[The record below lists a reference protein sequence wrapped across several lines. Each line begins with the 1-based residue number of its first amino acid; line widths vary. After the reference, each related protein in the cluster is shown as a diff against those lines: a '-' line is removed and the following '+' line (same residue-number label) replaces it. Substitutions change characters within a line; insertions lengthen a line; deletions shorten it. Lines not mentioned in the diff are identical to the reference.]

1 MKQALILSGGQG
13 TRAKSRIGNKP
24 KSLIEIDNK
33 PILWYQLEL
42 LKKYNYTQVLILV
55 NHLADQ
61 IIEYINS
68 NQDWGINIKVID
80 EEVPM
85 GTAGAVINCMSL
97 LEDNFLVMYGD
108 TMLDVNLSYFER
120 FHDLDL
126 NTSVSLFVHPNDHPF
141 DSDLIE
147 VNDDN
152 TVTAFHKYPHNNEY
166 FYPNLVNAA
175 LYYIKKSCLMHW
187 NDKVSKLDFGKDIFP
202 FLLEN
207 NFIIKAYNSPEYIK
221 DTGTPERI
229 DEVNQDLKSGY
240 INNCGFQLQQPCI
253 FLDRDGSLNKEV
265 GYLKDATNFQLFPNT
280 INGIKKINKSKYRAI
295 VITNQPVIARGECS
309 VDNLLKI
316 HNKMETKLG
325 AQGAYLDRIYYCP
338 HHPDSGFDGE
348 IPSLK
353 FECKCRKPAIGMIEK
368 AASDFNIDLNE
379 SWLLGDSTVDILTA
393 KNAGVK
399 SILLETG
406 YAGLDQRFN
415 VLPDYTLPDLDA
427 AINFILSENF
437 YLQTVCEK
445 NSRNVKPGDFVF
457 ISGLS
462 RVGKTNLSSTLK
474 YHLLEKNHNAI
485 VLSLDR
491 WLLSEDKRGKGVLK
505 RYALNELEELI
516 RLLSDRG
523 EETIINVP
531 FYNKVTKKRISNYEK
546 ISIMDSDIIIFEG
559 TVALSLSNLV
569 SCKKSISWYIELNE
583 EVRRKRFFNEYKLRR
598 FENNQI
604 EMIYNERE
612 LDEHKLIRNSLD
624 IADLKITLK
633 G

>member
-13 TRAKSRIGNKP
+13 TRARSRIGNKP
-24 KSLIEIDNK
+24 KSLIEINGK
-33 PILWYQLEL
+33 PLLLYQLDL
-42 LKKYNYTQVLILV
+42 LKKYNFTEVLILV

-61 IIEYINS
+61 IIQYINS

-147 VNDDN
+147 MNDHN

-187 NDKVSKLDFGKDIFP
+187 NDKVCKLDFGRDIFP
-202 FLLEN
+202 FLLDN
-207 NFIIKAYNSPEYIK
+207 NFVIRGYNSPEYIK
-221 DTGTPERI
+221 DSGTPDRI
-229 DEVNQDLKSGY
+229 DKVNQDLKSGY
-240 INNCGFQLQQPCI
+240 ISNCGFEIKQPCI
-253 FLDRDGSLNKEV
+253 FLDRDGTLNKEV
-265 GYLKDATNFQLFPNT
+265 GYLKDVTNFQLFPNA
-280 INGIKKINKSKYRAI
+280 INAIKKINKSKYRAI

-325 AQGAYLDRIYYCP
+325 AQGVYLDRIYYCP

-379 SWLLGDSTVDILTA
+379 SWFLGDSTVDILTA

-427 AINFILSENF
+427 AINFILSENM
-437 YLQTVCEK
+437 YLQKVCK
-445 NSRNVKPGDFVF
+445 MNSSEIKSGHFVF
-457 ISGLS
+457 IGGLS
-462 RVGKTNLSSTLK
+462 RVGKTNLSSALK
-474 YHLLEKNHNAI
+474 YNLLAKNYNTI
-485 VLSLDR
+485 ILSLDR
-491 WLLSEDKRGKGVLK
+491 WLLSESKRGEGVLN
-505 RYALNELEELI
+505 RYAIKEIEELI
-516 RLLSDRG
+516 LLLSNRPK
-523 EETIINVP
+523 EILIKIP
-531 FYNKVTKKRISNYEK
+531 FYNKITKERVMNYEE
-546 ISIMDSDIIIFEG
+546 ISIKDSDIIIFEG
-559 TVALSLSNLV
+559 TIALFLLDSV
-569 SCKKSISWYIELNE
+569 SYKKRTSWYIELNE
-583 EVRRKRFFNEYKLRR
+583 KIRYKRFFDEYKLRE
-598 FENNQI
+598 FENKKI

-612 LDEHKLIRNSLD
+612 LDEHSLIKNSLKK
-624 IADLKITLK
+624 ADFKITLK
-633 G
+633 V